1 MRERATQITPTPA
14 NEALCQWLTER
25 YSDDEFATRIQVVQ
39 WLNSQRGE
47 VIFTHDQKVDPS
59 DAKAKS
65 AKSKLTR
72 ERIVE
77 ISNRIVAASQAD
89 CDALRRST
97 VYAALAFHPAM
108 GSDAYSRHLLRHSP
122 KSALAVDADV
132 VVNEDNVMSTRLLL
146 GLLESERRDK
156 RWMAELMANVVSGAA
171 ERDAARISALE
182 GIQKESLERQ
192 AKFMRA
198 TEEALSMAD
207 ERRLKREWQQV
218 KIDGARDALRLAEIL
233 LPGVVA
239 AVTDGRA
246 GVSEGIRAFAATLTN
261 EQNVRLF
268 GKWADADTLVA
279 PGILDRE
286 QAQLF
291 DSIIT
296 GRVEPARLGDFVKS
310 LRPDQFAAARQVL
323 TQDQLAA
330 LMMVSNNF
338 KNSTTAPVYL
348 PRGGSETASA
358 SSAAPAT
365 MTAEQTIIG
374 KFLHD
379 CQAAGVEI
387 KLFGDWQAVDGQP
400 RIVTPGILT
409 PDQVEV
415 LLRVYKGRLPAS
427 ALDDLMP
434 TSGKPVAIM
443 SEQQAQII
451 GIVPPAVQQLLMEL
465 IALRQQAAPSGG
477 AV

>member
-1 MRERATQITPTPA
+1 M
-14 NEALCQWLTER
+14 
-25 YSDDEFATRIQVVQ
+25 
-39 WLNSQRGE
+39 
-47 VIFTHDQKVDPS
+47 
-59 DAKAKS
+59 AKARKF
-65 AKSKLTR
+65 A
-72 ERIVE
+72 I
-77 ISNRIVAASQAD
+77 
-89 CDALRRST
+89 
-97 VYAALAFHPAM
+97 
-108 GSDAYSRHLLRHSP
+108 
-122 KSALAVDADV
+122 
-132 VVNEDNVMSTRLLL
+132 
-146 GLLESERRDK
+146 ESF
-156 RWMAELMANVVSGAA
+156 AES
-171 ERDAARISALE
+171 
-182 GIQKESLERQ
+182 
-192 AKFMRA
+192 
-198 TEEALSMAD
+198 
-207 ERRLKREWQQV
+207 
-218 KIDGARDALRLAEIL
+218 L